1 MQKLSISSK
10 QLSSSTN
17 NYSSMSVNDRG
28 ATLATTDEVMMV
40 QETMKVLGLYDGAV
54 DGLAGSKTFR
64 AVRAYKKVNHMA
76 PNNALTQEFINYLRE
91 NS

>member
-1 MQKLSISSK
+1 
-10 QLSSSTN
+10 
-17 NYSSMSVNDRG
+17 MSVNDRG
-28 ATLATTDEVMMV
+28 ATLATTE
-40 QETMKVLGLYDGAV
+40 LYDGAV

-91 NS
+91 NT